1 MTGDAGGASSVPR
14 APHDRRGPLAHGPF
28 RWLLAART
36 TGVLGNAVAP
46 IALAF
51 AVLDLT
57 GSAADLGLVVAARS
71 IANVAVL
78 LFGGVIADRLRRDV
92 VLVGTSLAAAG
103 TQAVVASLVVTG
115 SATIPLLVVL
125 SVLNGAVAAVSLPAA
140 AALVPETVPDAL
152 LRPANALLRLGLNGG
167 SVVGASAGA
176 GIVAVVGPGWGLA
189 VDAAGF
195 ALAGVLYSRLRLP
208 VRPGSPSRGGA
219 DSGPGAGAGAGA
231 GSGPGSGPGS
241 GSGAGSGSSVIAD
254 LREGWQEFTR
264 RSWVWIVVAQFA
276 VLNAAFVG
284 ATTVL
289 GPVVA
294 DGSFGRAAW
303 GLVVAAQTV
312 GLGLGAVVALR
323 WRPRH
328 GLAVG
333 VGLMAVTGVPVA
345 TLGLAPVVPALVVAF
360 LLGGVAL
367 EIFAISWDQSLQSHV
382 PRASLARV
390 YSYDMVGSFV
400 AVPLGEVFAGP
411 AAQHVGTRPTLLVCA
426 AIIVS
431 ATLAAVSTPGV
442 RRLTTDEVRP
452 RVTEP

>member
-1 MTGDAGGASSVPR
+1 MTGDAGGASSVTR
-14 APHDRRGPLAHGPF
+14 APRDHRGPLAHGTF

-103 TQAVVASLVVTG
+103 TQAVVATLVITG

-125 SVLNGAVAAVSLPAA
+125 GVLNGAVAAVSLPAA
-140 AALVPETVPDAL
+140 AALVPETVPDGL

-176 GIVAVVGPGWGLA
+176 GIVAVVGPGWGL
-189 VDAAGF
+189 VIDAAGF
-195 ALAGVLYSRLRLP
+195 AVAGVLYSRLRLP
-208 VRPGSPSRGGA
+208 VRPGTPSTGEA
-219 DSGPGAGAGAGA
+219 DAGAGTGSGTGA
-231 GSGPGSGPGS
+231 GS
-241 GSGAGSGSSVIAD
+241 SVLAD

-303 GLVVAAQTV
+303 GLVIAAQTV

-333 VGLMAVTGVPVA
+333 VGLMAVTAMPVA
-345 TLGLAPVVPALVVAF
+345 TLGLAPAVPTLVVAF

-367 EIFAISWDQSLQSHV
+367 EIFAISWDQSLQSNV
-382 PRASLARV
+382 SRASLARV

-400 AVPLGEVFAGP
+400 AVPLGEVLAGP
-411 AAQHVGTRPTLLVCA
+411 AAHHFGTRPTLLVCA
-426 AIIVS
+426 AIIVT
-431 ATLAAVSTPGV
+431 ATLAAVATPGV
-442 RRLTTDEVRP
+442 RRLTTEVTTGATTDRAIGP
-452 RVTEP
+452 

>member
-1 MTGDAGGASSVPR
+1 VTGDAGGASSATR
-14 APHDRRGPLAHGPF
+14 APRDRRGPLAHGTF

-103 TQAVVASLVVTG
+103 TQAVVATLVITG

-176 GIVAVVGPGWGLA
+176 GIVAVVGPGWGL
-189 VDAAGF
+189 VIDAAGF

-208 VRPGSPSRGGA
+208 VRPGTPSTAAA
-219 DSGPGAGAGAGA
+219 DAGAGTGTGT
-231 GSGPGSGPGS
+231 GSGP
-241 GSGAGSGSSVIAD
+241 SVLAD

-333 VGLMAVTGVPVA
+333 VGLMAVTAVPVA

-411 AAQHVGTRPTLLVCA
+411 AAHHFGTRPTLLVCA
-426 AIIVS
+426 AIIVT
-431 ATLAAVSTPGV
+431 ATLAAVATPGV
-442 RRLTTDEVRP
+442 RRLTTEVTTGATTDRAIGP
-452 RVTEP
+452 

>member
-1 MTGDAGGASSVPR
+1 MPVGIRG
-14 APHDRRGPLAHGPF
+14 GPLAHRAF

-36 TGVLGNAVAP
+36 TSVLGNAVAP

-71 IANVAVL
+71 VANVAVL
-78 LFGGVIADRLRRDV
+78 LLGGVVADRLPRDV
-92 VLVGTSLAAAG
+92 VLVGTSVAAAL
-103 TQAVVASLVVTG
+103 TQAGVAALVVSG
-115 SATIPLLVVL
+115 SATVPSLVVL
-125 SVLNGAVAAVSLPAA
+125 SVLNGAVAAVSLPAS
-140 AALVPETVPDAL
+140 AALVPETVPAEL
-152 LRPANALLRLGLNGG
+152 LRPANALLRLGLTGG

-176 GIVAVVGPGWGLA
+176 GVVAVVGPGWGLA

-195 ALAGVLYSRLRLP
+195 ALAGVLFAGMRLP
-208 VRPGSPSRGGA
+208 RAAGRPRPGGRPA
-219 DSGPGAGAGAGA
+219 
-231 GSGPGSGPGS
+231 
-241 GSGAGSGSSVIAD
+241 SVLAD
-254 LREGWQEFTR
+254 LREGWSEFTR

-312 GLGLGAVVALR
+312 GLAVGAVVALR

-333 VGLMAVTGVPVA
+333 VGLMAVTAVPVA
-345 TLGLAPVVPALVVAF
+345 TLGAAPALPALVVAF

-367 EIFAISWDQSLQSHV
+367 EVFAITWDQSLQTRV
-382 PRASLARV
+382 PREALARV

-400 AVPLGEVFAGP
+400 AIPVGEVLVGP
-411 AAQHVGTRPTLLVCA
+411 AAHLFGTRATLLVCA
-426 AIIVS
+426 GVVVT
-431 ATLAAVSTPGV
+431 ATAAALSTRSV
-442 RRLTTDEVRP
+442 RQLTLDG
-452 RVTEP
+452 

>member
-1 MTGDAGGASSVPR
+1 MTRDAGGASSVPQ
-14 APHDRRGPLAHGPF
+14 ATSDHRGPLAHAAF

-103 TQAVVASLVVTG
+103 TQAVVAALVITG

-140 AALVPETVPDAL
+140 AALVPETVPTAL

-176 GIVAVVGPGWGLA
+176 GIVAVVGPGWGL
-189 VDAAGF
+189 VIDAAGF

-208 VRPGSPSRGGA
+208 IRPGAPSP
-219 DSGPGAGAGAGA
+219 DDE
-231 GSGPGSGPGS
+231 GPGS
-241 GSGAGSGSSVIAD
+241 GSSVVAD
-254 LREGWQEFTR
+254 LRDGWHEFTR
-264 RSWVWIVVAQFA
+264 RSWVWTVVAQFA

-294 DGSFGRAAW
+294 DGSFGRASW

-312 GLGLGAVVALR
+312 GLGIGAVVAMR

-333 VGLMAVTGVPVA
+333 VGLMAVTAVPVA
-345 TLGLAPVVPALVVAF
+345 TLGLTPVVPALVAAF

-411 AAQHVGTRPTLLVCA
+411 AAHQFGTRPTLLVCA
-426 AIIVS
+426 AIIAA
-431 ATLAAVSTPGV
+431 ATLAAVATPSV
-442 RRLTTDEVRP
+442 RRLTTEEARRDV
-452 RVTEP
+452 